1 LADEEKLFEKIIP
14 KEKILEEEK
23 LLKEKDVSKVV
34 EKREEAPD
42 AEVSPAEKK
51 DLSHIDKKP
60 DESKKKTD
68 TMSHVDKELGEFK
81 EKVYKFENL
90 LKGFEDIDVLQE
102 KMGKL
107 EKIKD
112 FSGLLAKFD
121 EKLKQIEESK
131 EQVIFLRNNVK
142 KMYKEIDDKLYDLQ
156 TVLKKTHNLD
166 SLYTRM
172 ENFEFYIKNK
182 IKDSS
187 ATWEFSREAVEQ
199 MKLSILEQKFLALLL
214 AFSSVKERN
223 LKTNILE
230 KLNKIVDDMKS
241 KNLWDLDKKLLLEEI
256 LKTQGEDVTSY
267 YSPLE

>member
-1 LADEEKLFEKIIP
+1 MVEEEKLFEKIIP
-14 KEKILEEEK
+14 KEKISEEEK
-23 LLKEKDVSKVV
+23 LLKEKALSKVV
-34 EKREEAPD
+34 EKREEAPG

-51 DLSHIDKKP
+51 DLSYIGKEP
-60 DESKKKTD
+60 DESKKKTGS
-68 TMSHVDKELGEFK
+68 MSHVDKELGEFK

-112 FSGLLAKFD
+112 FSGLFEKFD

-182 IKDSS
+182 IRSS
-187 ATWEFSREAVEQ
+187 SDTSEFSREAIEQ
-199 MKLSILEQKFLALLL
+199 MKLSILEQKFLLLVL
-214 AFSSVKERN
+214 SLPFVKESN
-223 LKTNILE
+223 LKRSILE
-230 KLNKIVDDMKS
+230 KLRRIIDDMRM
-241 KNLWDLDKKLLLEEI
+241 KNMWDLDKKLLLEEI
-256 LKTQGEDVTSY
+256 LKTQEQDIANY
-267 YSPLE
+267 YYPLE

>member
-1 LADEEKLFEKIIP
+1 MADEEKLFEKIIP
-14 KEKILEEEK
+14 KEKISEEEK
-23 LLKEKDVSKVV
+23 LLKEKTVSNIV
-34 EKREEAPD
+34 EKEKEAPS
-42 AEVSPAEKK
+42 AKVSLTEKK
-51 DLSHIDKKP
+51 DLSHIGNEP
-60 DESKKKTD
+60 DESRKKTGSS
-68 TMSHVDKELGEFK
+68 SHLDKELSKFK
-81 EKVYKFENL
+81 ERVYNFENK
-90 LKGFEDIDVLQE
+90 LKGFEDIDDLQE
-102 KMGKL
+102 RIENL

-112 FSGLLAKFD
+112 LSKLLDKFD
-121 EKLKQIEESK
+121 EKLTQIEESK
-131 EQVIFLRNNVK
+131 EQVIFLNKNVK
-142 KMYKEIDDKLYDLQ
+142 KMYREIDDKLYDLES
-156 TVLKKTHNLD
+156 VLKKTHDLD
-166 SLYTRM
+166 NLYTRM